1 MNATSVASSGQM
13 FSPFSQKTQGSSQAF
28 NPFAPRPTGEG
39 ASFGSDG
46 AGGSNSLNKS
56 KRKNGFGGDSDVEKK
71 LNVNNPFKGKDGSL
85 SDSGRQWKKRG
96 GDGDK
101 KPAENKKNSKKARGG
116 TKGPQQNTDGRSNG
130 VQAATSAEDDN
141 TSRPS
146 SSSSASSIDET
157 LDNAAMRATDPYSK
171 KVYDRLRKDGISPPS
186 WPSQPGNPNSKTEMA
201 KFREKYEEYRQKV
214 RASLTKASL
223 IDDPDKRK
231 TLENAITFRGICEDM
246 CSEYEKITRI
256 TELDVPQPEKDA
268 RTGYAKTSKMV
279 KKLARSAA
287 GQEAPLPMDVRST
300 AALRR
305 TLDYLIDDLL
315 RDDENLPGLHGF
327 LWDRTRA
334 IRRDFTFFSSPT
346 ADDLKTQAY
355 VLENIARF
363 HVTALHLLSQPGKAG
378 EDFVEQQELEQ
389 LGKALLSLRDLYDD
403 CNAQGITCE
412 NEAEFRAYYLLFHA
426 HDSNTVEMLQRQWKP
441 HFWRDSDDIRTA
453 VSLVEALQNTADFHG
468 PLKAAPFLAA
478 SNAFYSF
485 FRIVEDPSVSYTMAC
500 FAECHFPQLRRSILR
515 AVKRALAR
523 PKDTA
528 NDLTAAAL
536 NKFLRFDTVQE
547 AIDFAKLHGI
557 EFVPDKQAP
566 MDPNQQCL
574 ILNNKEPL
582 RHPRLH
588 HQFSQTLVEKKRRNR
603 PLPDVMHKTIY
614 EDSTTSFQSG
624 SFSTQEG
631 SLFMPDTAPVTPAES
646 PPIQPQNSTSLPAF
660 GQPLSGFGSNLLGAQ
675 KASEQPASVFGAPDV
690 QNSTPFSNPFASAST
705 PFGSKPTLDTTA
717 PALPSSNAP
726 TTANPFASAITSSNA
741 SQNPPALP
749 SILGGSAAVN
759 PFAQAAPTPS
769 PNFSGFQSKPPSQPQ
784 TQPSASQGGF
794 PSFSPPT
801 AVNGTAP
808 PPKISFAGLGEQKP
822 ALSGPFGGNKAPIF
836 PPATDTAKTEIT
848 QSKPSFFAP
857 PSPAFASASTSKPTT
872 STGVPATTPF
882 SSLTGTT
889 SNNILSSDLGSK
901 PLLPTQSQSPLNAD
915 NKPSPFPPAGDSLDF
930 LLSGTR
936 DKEVPKGAIST
947 TPFSNPLLGPEP
959 KKTEE
964 PALPR
969 PGTLQSSSSGF
980 PGLGSPTTSRKFDP
994 AASTTPTSS
1003 PPRSAVFSTTPLS
1016 PAPPRPVTSPR
1027 DLLGDFTKWFVN
1039 GDNGLMKE
1047 FEIFM
1052 VENIVKETFDKF
1064 QKDEK
1069 ERKAREKEEQDE
1081 AEAKR
1086 FRIYNLSLKY
1096 FYRWKK
1102 TARERRLRQ
1111 LRQSG
1116 RDQFRAFREAQ
1127 RAAQLKEEQEAA
1139 RRMATQ
1145 KAELATLNRPDELA
1159 TILKKNRQ
1167 SKRKAEEALLAS
1179 GVLSGV
1185 TNERRAVSAIF
1196 RNDYRLSPTPSSI
1209 NGSQG
1214 IRSRSGSIASTEGGS
1229 KTRALRERLLGEKP
1243 GRFQRSLPSVS
1254 AGSSPPE
1261 KLRVSKVSERWRL
1274 KAMGIVQMPD
1284 GTALPESMVDDIKR
1298 GLKKDTGFRG
1308 SASLRGS
1315 TGFRGSTSLRG
1326 SASLRESTLIRRA
1339 SITSAA
1345 STIAAAAVLPQSP
1358 MAFTS
1363 SREDPFLDSPLTI
1376 NNKRKRSPG
1385 DAGETAKEQ
1394 VEDTDS
1400 HKRVLSD
1407 ADILIQELRTMR
1419 QEMEEGTTWF
1429 KSQNGKLQSDILS
1442 RGGTPLD
1449 ESIM

>member
-96 GDGDK
+96 GEGEK

-130 VQAATSAEDDN
+130 VQAATSAEDEN

-478 SNAFYSF
+478 SNAFHSF

-631 SLFMPDTAPVTPAES
+631 SL
-646 PPIQPQNSTSLPAF
+646 
-660 GQPLSGFGSNLLGAQ
+660 
-675 KASEQPASVFGAPDV
+675 
-690 QNSTPFSNPFASAST
+690 
-705 PFGSKPTLDTTA
+705 KPTLGSTSS
-717 PALPSSNAP
+717 ALPSGNAP
-726 TTANPFASAITSSNA
+726 TTANPFASALTSSNA

-749 SILGGSAAVN
+749 SILGGSTAVNPVN

-769 PNFSGFQSKPPSQPQ
+769 PSFSGFQSKPPSQPQ

-794 PSFSPPT
+794 PSFSPPA
-801 AVNGTAP
+801 AVNGIAP

-822 ALSGPFGGNKAPIF
+822 ASALSGPFGGNKAPIF
-836 PPATDTAKTEIT
+836 PPAADTAKEETT
-848 QSKPSFFAP
+848 QSKPSFFAS
-857 PSPAFASASTSKPTT
+857 PSPAFASASTSKPTA
-872 STGVPATTPF
+872 SAGVPAITPF
-882 SSLTGTT
+882 SNLTGTT
-889 SNNILSSDLGSK
+889 SNSILSSDLGSK
-901 PLLPTQSQSPLNAD
+901 PLLPTQSQSPLYAG
-915 NKPSPFPPAGDSLDF
+915 NKPSPFPPVGDNLDF
-930 LLSGTR
+930 LLSGTL

-947 TPFSNPLLGPEP
+947 TPVSDSLLGLKP
-959 KKTEE
+959 KTAEE
-964 PALPR
+964 SALLR
-969 PGTLQSSSSGF
+969 PGTLQSPSSGF

-1003 PPRSAVFSTTPLS
+1003 PPRSAILSTTPLS

-1052 VENIVKETFDKF
+1052 VENIVRETFDKF

-1069 ERKAREKEEQDE
+1069 ERMAREKEEQDE

-1127 RAAQLKEEQEAA
+1127 RAAQIKEEQEAT
-1139 RRMATQ
+1139 RRIASQ

-1167 SKRKAEEALLAS
+1167 SKRKAEEALFAS

-1185 TNERRAVSAIF
+1185 ANERRAVSAIF

-1214 IRSRSGSIASTEGGS
+1214 IRSRSGSVASTEGGS

-1261 KLRVSKVSERWRL
+1261 KSRVSKVSERWRL

-1308 SASLRGS
+1308 K
-1315 TGFRGSTSLRG
+1315 
-1326 SASLRESTLIRRA
+1326 STLIRRA

-1345 STIAAAAVLPQSP
+1345 STIAAAAVRPQSP
-1358 MAFTS
+1358 MTFTS

-1376 NNKRKRSPG
+1376 NNKRKRSVG

-1400 HKRVLSD
+1400 HKRVMSD
-1407 ADILIQELRTMR
+1407 ADILIQELRAMR